1 MEVEDCVP
9 SARWVNS
16 AGFGGLGGGGGGGA
30 GRIIGFLGI
39 EEAGNGPRSNGEGI
53 L

>member
-1 MEVEDCVP
+1 MDVEEWIP
-9 SARWVNS
+9 SVCWVS
-16 AGFGGLGGGGGGGA
+16 SVGFGGLGGGGGSGG
-30 GRIIGFLGI
+30 GRIVGFLGI